1 MTPDATSQHR
11 GVLRHHRTR
20 KELPLQ
26 LHGLHSQT
34 SSAPNFPVPIWRFF
48 HSVFILV
55 FLLKHPF
62 HVLTCVNIIK
72 QQLSKSA
79 HGNPEAPVTSTRHRL
94 ANQSV
99 TATSPSSQALVSDGR
114 HENLQGALGGHFP
127 ADPSQARRGHGTE
140 LHGSVSAPLHMR
152 SCAPDPSNG
161 FLKCRLN
168 LCPACRS
175 TGGQTPQILRLSRA
189 FVNLKARVTTRSC
202 RCPQGTTSSRLA
214 QRP

>member
-1 MTPDATSQHR
+1 MTPDATSQRR

-79 HGNPEAPVTSTRHRL
+79 HGNPEAPVTSTRHRS

-99 TATSPSSQALVSDGR
+99 TATA
-114 HENLQGALGGHFP
+114 P
-127 ADPSQARRGHGTE
+127 APKPLSAMGDTKTSRGHWEGTSLLTLPRQGE
-140 LHGSVSAPLHMR
+140 GTGLSCTAVSLPHCTCVPVLPTQATGS
-152 SCAPDPSNG
+152 
-161 FLKCRLN
+161 
-168 LCPACRS
+168 
-175 TGGQTPQILRLSRA
+175 
-189 FVNLKARVTTRSC
+189 
-202 RCPQGTTSSRLA
+202 
-214 QRP
+214 